1 MILIERLA
9 ERKFDDYTNW
19 CINCHSKRS
28 IFKMVFVPD
37 TGYTR
42 SEYIC
47 EDCLR
52 KLSQDIV
59 TMIGEEK
66 VKVKLDVGADSP
78 WRAHLTDAGLDL
90 YSPVSMKVPANGSA
104 IIDTGIHI
112 EIPHGYAG
120 FLKSKSGLNV
130 KHGLISEGVVDE
142 GYTGSVVVKLYNLSD
157 EDYQIMAG
165 DKISQ
170 LVLVKIG
177 LQTVKIVD
185 ELAESERGDGGFG
198 STGRR

>member
-1 MILIERLA
+1 MECKVEFKGAGKGENASYHLEGWMARRVA
-9 ERKFDDYTNW
+9 QVVDDL
-19 CINCHSKRS
+19 
-28 IFKMVFVPD
+28 VFQ
-37 TGYTR
+37 GH
-42 SEYIC
+42 EY
-47 EDCLR
+47 
-52 KLSQDIV
+52 S
-59 TMIGEEK
+59 EK
-66 VKVKLDVGADSP
+66 VKVKLDAGAYCP
-78 WRAHLTDAGLDL
+78 WRAHLTDAGLDM
-90 YSPVSMKVPANGSA
+90 YAKDSMVVPARGSA
-104 IIDTGIHI
+104 TFDTGVHI